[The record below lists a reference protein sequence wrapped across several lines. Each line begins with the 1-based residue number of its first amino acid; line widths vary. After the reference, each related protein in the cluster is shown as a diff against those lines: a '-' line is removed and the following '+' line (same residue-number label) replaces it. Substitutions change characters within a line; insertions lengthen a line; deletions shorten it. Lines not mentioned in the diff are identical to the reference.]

1 MNIGLFGGTF
11 NPIHNGHIEII
22 KYVKKAFTLEKIY
35 FIPSAT
41 PPHKPDINLATA
53 KERFNMVKESLE
65 HYDDLFASDKELARE
80 GPSFTIDTINQFK
93 KEHGRDTDFYLVVG
107 SDAFLDISTWKRKDQ
122 IFETVPIIIMMR
134 GKWQNYNTIA
144 SFIEKNISENY
155 VFSKKNRCFRHKTKQ
170 KIWVCNVPRIDISS
184 TIIRE
189 LVKKKE
195 SVKEMV
201 PENVEKIIKAKELY
215 R

>member
-189 LVKKKE
+189 LVKK
-195 SVKEMV
+195 
-201 PENVEKIIKAKELY
+201 NL
-215 R
+215 